1 MIELEINHK
10 EYKYPQSLSEVTLEQ
25 YCRVFFKLPEL
36 EDDADEVAKFR
47 HERELE
53 GIVISRLLGEPD
65 DFCFSLPLGVY
76 AMLNESTK
84 FIFDVDGC
92 LRNAKASIKVDG
104 VKYYIPSMEEMSFRQ
119 FIDADVV
126 MQENEDELQYIRLLS
141 VLLTRKDDN
150 GEWVPYK
157 GDSPEMF
164 EKLRVLSCDEA
175 LPLVYHFF
183 KKSHALEVLS
193 QVYSQE
199 VGVTRP

>member
-36 EDDADEVAKFR
+36 EDDADEVSKFR

-53 GIVISRLLGEPD
+53 GIIISRLLGEPD

-126 MQENEDELQYIRLLS
+126 MQEDEDELQYIRLLS

>member
-126 MQENEDELQYIRLLS
+126 MQEDEDELQYIRLLS

>member
-36 EDDADEVAKFR
+36 EDDADEVSKFR

-126 MQENEDELQYIRLLS
+126 MQEDEDELQYIRLLS

>member
-53 GIVISRLLGEPD
+53 GIIISRLLGEPD

-126 MQENEDELQYIRLLS
+126 MQEDEDELQYIRLLS